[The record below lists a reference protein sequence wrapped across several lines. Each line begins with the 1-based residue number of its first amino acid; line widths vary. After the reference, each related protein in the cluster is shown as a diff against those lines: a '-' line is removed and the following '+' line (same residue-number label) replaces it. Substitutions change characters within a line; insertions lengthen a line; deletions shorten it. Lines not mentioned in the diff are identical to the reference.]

1 MQAHLRPLPGAHPH
15 LRDLP
20 LLRVPP
26 HLQVCL
32 LPGCLLQGMELEGA
46 RPLHPLSPQPRA
58 LVVGGLAP
66 PAWLQPLQEPNSGKS
81 ASRRKPQGGLWAPKL
96 RVVAAQVVGVLWKR

>member
-1 MQAHLRPLPGAHPH
+1 MSLEAFLEEGVDISLSHSPPLCVFQAHLRPLPGAHPH

-58 LVVGGLAP
+58 LVVGGLVP
-66 PAWLQPLQEPNSGKS
+66 PAWLQPLREPNFGKS
-81 ASRRKPQGGLWAPKL
+81 AR
-96 RVVAAQVVGVLWKR
+96 